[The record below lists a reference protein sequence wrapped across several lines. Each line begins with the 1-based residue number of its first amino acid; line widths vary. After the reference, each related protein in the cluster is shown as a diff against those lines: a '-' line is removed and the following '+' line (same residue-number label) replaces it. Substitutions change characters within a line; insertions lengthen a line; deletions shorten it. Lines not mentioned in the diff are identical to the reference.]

1 LREDLEK
8 KTPQVIEHAVR
19 CSAGQSDSKVLKG
32 LLTLN
37 GQVGR
42 DDVAFVQNLIA
53 PKRDNIQERIEG
65 RWECK
70 KNMYG

>member
-1 LREDLEK
+1 M
-8 KTPQVIEHAVR
+8 IECAVQY
-19 CSAGQSDSKVLKG
+19 SAEQSDSKVLKG

-53 PKRDNIQERIEG
+53 PKRDHLQERIEG
-65 RWECK
+65 LWEYK

>member
-1 LREDLEK
+1 M
-8 KTPQVIEHAVR
+8 IEYAVQY
-19 CSAGQSDSKVLKG
+19 SAEQSDSEVLKG

-53 PKRDNIQERIEG
+53 PRRDNLQERIEG
-65 RWECK
+65 LWEYK